1 MQTTSISPP
10 MIHGKFAQYQPHSV
24 DDINQQVG
32 TQVAMAIHLESKII
46 SYNLQHVKN
55 QKQHVYNI
63 SIVVA
68 TKKTKL
74 TMAYPQAL
82 IYNL

>member
-1 MQTTSISPP
+1 MNSL
-10 MIHGKFAQYQPHSV
+10 HKYQPHCV

-32 TQVAMAIHLESKII
+32 TQVAMAIHLETQII
-46 SYNLQHVKN
+46 SHNLQHVKN
-55 QKQHVYNI
+55 QKQYI

-68 TKKTKL
+68 TKKTKM

-82 IYNL
+82 IYSL

>member
-1 MQTTSISPP
+1 MNIL
-10 MIHGKFAQYQPHSV
+10 HKYQPHCV

-32 TQVAMAIHLESKII
+32 TQVAMAIHLETQII

-68 TKKTKL
+68 TKKTKM

>member
-1 MQTTSISPP
+1 MDSL
-10 MIHGKFAQYQPHSV
+10 HKYQPHCV
-24 DDINQQVG
+24 DEINQQVR
-32 TQVAMAIHLESKII
+32 TQVTMAIHLEIQII

-55 QKQHVYNI
+55 QKQHIYNI

-68 TKKTKL
+68 TKKTKM
-74 TMAYPQAL
+74 TMACPQAL

>member
-1 MQTTSISPP
+1 MNSL
-10 MIHGKFAQYQPHSV
+10 HKYQPHGV

-32 TQVAMAIHLESKII
+32 TQVAMAIHVETQFI
-46 SYNLQHVKN
+46 SFNLQHVKI
-55 QKQHVYNI
+55 QKQQVYNI

-68 TKKTKL
+68 TKKTKM
-74 TMAYPQAL
+74 TMTCPQAL